1 MNRPTCGTAATDNV
15 SRSEAISDDA
25 GVSESAGGPL
35 IGLLTGGDDR
45 SYAHGLAVS
54 LAAAGVAVEFIGS
67 DALDG
72 EVLRRNEKIRFLNLR
87 GDQSED
93 AALVTKI
100 VRLSRYYLRLVAY
113 ASSTSAPVLH
123 ILWNNKFELFDRT
136 LLMLYYRMCGKRVV
150 LTAHN
155 VNAAKR
161 DGQDDWLNRLTLA
174 IQYRLSSHLFV
185 HTEKMRL
192 ELREEFGVP
201 EGKISVIPF
210 GLNDTSPRTGLTG
223 MQARERLGIESDE
236 LVLLFFG
243 QIAPYKGLRY
253 LVEAL
258 PAICRR
264 LPRARLVIAGK
275 VKRGSEDYWRSIEMT
290 LSEMDCRNRLLCRI
304 EHIPDQDIEVYFKAA
319 DALVVPYVQ
328 IFQSGVPFLA
338 YSFGLPVLATDV
350 GSLSEEIIDGET
362 GLVCKPCD
370 IDSLTTMVTRY
381 ANSELYRQLVSRRPA
396 IADAAR
402 ERHSWTRVAEITRA
416 VYEALVDR
424 ANSSRAPSER
434 SRMGSS

>member
-1 MNRPTCGTAATDNV
+1 MRAPSYDKG
-15 SRSEAISDDA
+15 ISD
-25 GVSESAGGPL
+25 GNGPL
-35 IGLLTGGDDR
+35 VGLLTGGDDR
-45 SYAHGLAVS
+45 SYAHGLAMS
-54 LAAAGVAVEFIGS
+54 LAAADVSVEFVGS

-72 EVLRRNEKIRFLNLR
+72 ADLRRNQNIRFLNLR

-93 AALVTKI
+93 AAITKK
-100 VRLSRYYLRLVAY
+100 VFRLSRYYFRLVVY
-113 ASSTSAPVLH
+113 AVRTRARVFH

-136 LLMLYYRMCGKRVV
+136 LLMLFYRLCGKTVV

-161 DGQDDWLNRLTLA
+161 DGHDNWLNRKTLA

-185 HTEKMRL
+185 HTEKMRS
-192 ELREEFGVP
+192 ELHKEFAVP
-201 EGKISVIPF
+201 NEKISVIPF
-210 GLNDTSPRTGLTG
+210 GLNDTSPRTELSKT
-223 MQARERLGIESDE
+223 QARDRLGIESDE

-253 LVEAL
+253 LVDAF
-258 PAICRR
+258 PTICRR

-275 VKRGSEDYWRSIEMT
+275 VKRGSEDYWRSIKGA
-290 LSEMDCRNRLLCRI
+290 LSEMDCQDQVMCRI

-350 GSLSEEIIDGET
+350 GSLGEEIVAGET
-362 GLVCKPCD
+362 GYVCEPCD
-370 IDSLTTMVTRY
+370 TDALASMISRY
-381 ANSELYRQLVSRRPA
+381 AESKLYKKLHKRRTA
-396 IADAAR
+396 IAEAAR

-416 VYEALVDR
+416 VYEVE
-424 ANSSRAPSER
+424 SS
-434 SRMGSS
+434 

>member
-1 MNRPTCGTAATDNV
+1 MVATGRDSELQDGAGRRSVPPDAVAAH
-15 SRSEAISDDA
+15 EPA
-25 GVSESAGGPL
+25 EGPL

-54 LAAAGVAVEFIGS
+54 LAAAGTRIEFVGS

-72 EVLRRNEKIRFLNLR
+72 DVLRSNKRIRFLNLR

-93 AALVTKI
+93 AALGTKMA
-100 VRLSRYYLRLVAY
+100 RLSRYYLRLLLY
-113 ASSTSAPVLH
+113 ASRTRARILH

-136 LLMLYYRMCGKRVV
+136 LLMLFYRLCGKRIV

-161 DGQDDWLNRLTLA
+161 DGHDNRLNRLTLG

-185 HTEKMRL
+185 HTEKMRS
-192 ELREEFGVP
+192 ELRDDFAVP
-201 EGKISVIPF
+201 EKKISVIPF
-210 GLNDTSPRTGLTG
+210 GLNDTSPRTDLNGL
-223 MQARERLGIESDE
+223 QARQRLGIEPDE

-253 LVEAL
+253 LVEAF
-258 PAICRR
+258 PAIRQR
-264 LPRARLVIAGK
+264 LPQVRLLIAGK
-275 VKRGSEDYWRSIEMT
+275 VKRGTEDYWRSVQGI
-290 LSEMDCRNRLLCRI
+290 LSEMDCRDRVTCRI
-304 EHIPDQDIEVYFKAA
+304 EHIPDEDIEVYFKAA

-338 YSFGLPVLATDV
+338 YSFGLPVLATEV
-350 GSLSEEIIDGET
+350 GSLGEEIVAGES
-362 GLVCKPCD
+362 GFVCKPCD
-370 IDSLTTMVTRY
+370 TEALASMIFRY
-381 ANSELYRQLVSRRPA
+381 ADSALYKELPERRPG
-396 IADAAR
+396 IAEAAR

-416 VYEALVDR
+416 AYERVADGPNGGR
-424 ANSSRAPSER
+424 PAAGR
-434 SRMGSS
+434 SGAGSS